1 MSGGSMNYL
10 YGKVLDAEFA
20 KDTPARKAFGKH
32 LKLVAK
38 ALRAIEWNDSGDG
51 DDSEDEAIRA
61 CLSRADVLDAAIQ
74 EAHEAAKALRLEL
87 ERACAGSA
95 RITAEQ
101 KARKP

>member
-51 DDSEDEAIRA
+51 DDNEDEAIRA

-95 RITAEQ
+95 Q
-101 KARKP
+101 VKAHEAKGQA